1 MKPPLAAQIQLR
13 QAALARRRQELAQGG
28 AALARDW
35 KQRFPKGSLPFTLAR
50 LGGESNTLL
59 RWRCSGSK
67 AFRPRGGRIELA
79 QLREGIA
86 ALPAPVRARV
96 LQFEQVRIELNYEYA
111 LVAYHLARL
120 EDFDRHRAVLAGLRR
135 PANSAANRKI

>member
-1 MKPPLAAQIQLR
+1 MAQR
-13 QAALARRRQELAQGG
+13 HRELAQGG

-35 KQRFPKGSLPFTLAR
+35 KRRFPKGSLPFTLAQ

-59 RWRCSGSK
+59 RWRCSGK
-67 AFRPRGGRIELA
+67 AFRPRGGRIELV

-96 LQFEQVRIELNYEYA
+96 LQFEQARIELNYEYA

-120 EDFDRHRAVLAGLRR
+120 EDLDRHRAVLAGLRR
-135 PANSAANRKI
+135 PANPAANRKV